1 MDITI
6 EELKA
11 SLPKSKRNHVTQSLV
26 DTINSL
32 NNDEDDVFSTAY
44 KQNFTTFI
52 SVMRSGEYKIT
63 DYMNAV
69 KYASFKLME
78 YSNVD
83 AYIATFPDRYQR
95 ILEKYAD
102 FGSEEEIRDKK
113 LSPYVAMYNKNK
125 LVNKIME
132 QAMIPVSLL
141 NASLFQEALARQAY
155 LMVNASSELVQTQAA
170 NSILVQLKPA
180 ETAKIELDIGIK
192 ENDAIAELRKAT
204 QELTRQNMLA
214 IESGA
219 LTTKEAIEATI
230 VMGDANE

>member
-1 MDITI
+1 
-6 EELKA
+6 
-11 SLPKSKRNHVTQSLV
+11 
-26 DTINSL
+26 
-32 NNDEDDVFSTAY
+32 
-44 KQNFTTFI
+44 
-52 SVMRSGEYKIT
+52 
-63 DYMNAV
+63 
-69 KYASFKLME
+69 
-78 YSNVD
+78 
-83 AYIATFPDRYQR
+83 
-95 ILEKYAD
+95 
-102 FGSEEEIRDKK
+102 
-113 LSPYVAMYNKNK
+113 MYNKNK

-180 ETAKIELDIGIK
+180 ETAKIELDIGLK

-230 VMGDANE
+230 VMGDADE